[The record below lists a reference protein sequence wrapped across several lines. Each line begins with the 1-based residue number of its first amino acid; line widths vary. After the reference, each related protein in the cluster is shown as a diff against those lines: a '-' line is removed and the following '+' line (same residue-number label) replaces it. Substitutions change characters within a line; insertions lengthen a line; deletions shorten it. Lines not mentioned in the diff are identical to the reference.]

1 MMRTRVRRPLWALMT
16 LTALVACGD
25 DGTGPMDD
33 DPLDPATAPRVMVD
47 RFSDAAGNLFQR
59 SANPDLPAAGAHL
72 GALP

>member
-1 MMRTRVRRPLWALMT
+1 
-16 LTALVACGD
+16 
-25 DGTGPMDD
+25 MDD